1 MRLRRAASGPK
12 SLPFRAVLRKATAW
26 MSSCKIFAKRLKDV
40 FRLKSPRP
48 NRAAPNGCWNCLH
61 EILIRPR
68 LRSYRRASWLDPAS
82 RKWQSSYLRQE
93 WKRRAAFN
101 SDPRQQAAEDG
112 PATFG
117 EARGDFRRRFLT
129 PHSIGLNDE
138 ALLPSPALA
147 GSGAFSAVNS
157 GPRPNAGAGC

>member
-93 WKRRAAFN
+93 WKRRAAFPIPIHGN
-101 SDPRQQAAEDG
+101 KPLKTGLLRHLAKLAEISDD
-112 PATFG
+112 
-117 EARGDFRRRFLT
+117 DF
-129 PHSIGLNDE
+129 
-138 ALLPSPALA
+138 
-147 GSGAFSAVNS
+147 
-157 GPRPNAGAGC
+157 